1 MGGVQ
6 LHAGAGPSYTYAS
19 SAYTTFSA
27 LDTWVELTLDCS
39 MAQAMNSA
47 FAANDIRQIGVALD
61 TGDPYDGGG
70 AFIPVDTVFHIDA
83 ITAQ

>member
-1 MGGVQ
+1 
-6 LHAGAGPSYTYAS
+6 
-19 SAYTTFSA
+19 
-27 LDTWVELTLDCS
+27 

-47 FAANDIRQIGVALD
+47 FVANDIRQIGIQLS

-70 AFIPVDTVFHIDA
+70 AFIPVDTIFHIDS